1 MIEFVWWFCLL
12 LLPLPLVFLLLP
24 VASQQSEAALKTPP
38 GSGFRA
44 MATGVSG
51 FQTLR
56 WPKAVL
62 WLIWLLLLIALAR
75 PQWAGDVTQLPVS
88 GRDLLLAV
96 DISGSMID
104 RKDMVLDGRQVT
116 KLTMVKK
123 VVADFIQERTSDRI
137 GLILFGTHAYL
148 QAPLTFDT
156 KTVEQLLAE
165 VPSAVAIAGTKTAM
179 GDAIG
184 LAVKQ
189 LTQKPKTDKILILLT
204 DGKSNAGEVAPL
216 KAAQLAAQA
225 DVRIYT
231 IGIGAGKT
239 GENNL
244 LNGLLSFNLP
254 RASDLDEAGLQQIAK
269 TTKGHYFRADN
280 TEQLI
285 EIYRILNEYE
295 PIMQPAQ
302 SYRPIQALAHYPLAL
317 AFVLSLLLAWYLA
330 PAARKPA

>member
-1 MIEFVWWFCLL
+1 MIEFVWWFCIL

-24 VASQQSEAALKTPP
+24 AAAKKSEAALKIPP
-38 GSGFRA
+38 SSGFTT

-51 FQTLR
+51 FDTLH
-56 WPKAVL
+56 WPQAVL

-75 PQWAGDVTQLPVS
+75 PQWAGDITQLPVS

-104 RKDMVLDGRQVT
+104 RKDMVLDGKQVT

-123 VVADFIQERTSDRI
+123 VVADFIQERTSDRV

-165 VPSAVAIAGTKTAM
+165 VPSAVAIAGNKTAI

-184 LAVKQ
+184 LAVKK
-189 LTQKPKTDKILILLT
+189 LTQKPKSNKILILLT
-204 DGKSNAGEVAPL
+204 DGNNTAGEIAPF
-216 KAAQLAAQA
+216 KAAELAAQA

-239 GENNL
+239 GENGFFS
-244 LNGLLSFNLP
+244 GLFNFNLP
-254 RASDLDEAGLQQIAK
+254 RASGLDEAGLQRIAE
-269 TTKGHYFRADN
+269 TTKGRYFRADS

-285 EIYRILNEYE
+285 EIYQILNEYE
-295 PIMQPAQ
+295 PIAQPEQ
-302 SYRPIQALAHYPLAL
+302 SYRPIQALAHYPLTL
-317 AFVLSLLLAWYLA
+317 AFVLSLLLAWYLTS
-330 PAARKPA
+330 AARRPA